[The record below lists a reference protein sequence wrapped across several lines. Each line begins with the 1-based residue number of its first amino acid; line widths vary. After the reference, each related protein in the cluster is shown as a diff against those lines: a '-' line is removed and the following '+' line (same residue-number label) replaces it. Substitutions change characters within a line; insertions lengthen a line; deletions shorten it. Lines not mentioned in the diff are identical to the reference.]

1 VATLELEHAFHL
13 AGALAT
19 LLRGGLALAWPLT
32 FARRN
37 GLAPTDAL
45 GRSELRATHGALLTA
60 LGGFAVFAQDQVAFA
75 LLGGAWVA
83 AACVRVG
90 AALLASELDA
100 RVWRAALRD
109 GAFAVLLLYPG

>member
-1 VATLELEHAFHL
+1 MELAHAFHV

-19 LLRGGLALAWPLT
+19 LLRGLFALLAPVI

-37 GLAPTDAL
+37 SLAPADAL
-45 GRSELRATHGALLTA
+45 GRSEVRAIHGALLA
-60 LGGFAVFAQDQVAFA
+60 SLGAFAVFAQDQVAFA

-83 AACVRVG
+83 AAGVRIGG
-90 AALLASELDA
+90 ALIGRELDA

-109 GAFAVLLLYPG
+109 GAFGVLLLYPG

>member
-1 VATLELEHAFHL
+1 LELAHAFHL

-19 LLRGGLALAWPLT
+19 LLRGALALLASPW

-37 GLAPTDAL
+37 GLAAADAL
-45 GRSELRATHGALLTA
+45 GRSELRAIHGALLA
-60 LGGFAVFAQDQVAFA
+60 SVGGFAAFAQDQVAFA

-83 AACVRVG
+83 AACVRIG
-90 AALLASELDA
+90 GALLERELDA
-100 RVWRAALRD
+100 RIWRAALRD

>member
-1 VATLELEHAFHL
+1 LELAHAFHV

-19 LLRGGLALAWPLT
+19 LARGVLALLWPAA

-37 GLAPTDAL
+37 RLAADDAL
-45 GRSELRATHGALLTA
+45 GRSELRATHGALLA
-60 LGGFAVFAQDQVAFA
+60 SLGAFAVLAQDQVAFV

-90 AALLASELDA
+90 GALLAGEADA

-109 GAFAVLLLYPG
+109 GAFAALLLWPG

>member
-1 VATLELEHAFHL
+1 MELAHAFHL
-13 AGALAT
+13 AGAIAT
-19 LLRGGLALAWPLT
+19 LLRGGFALLWPVA

-37 GLAPTDAL
+37 GLAPSDAL
-45 GRSELRATHGALLTA
+45 GRSELRATHGALLA
-60 LGGFAVFAQDQVAFA
+60 SLGGFAAFAQDQVAFA

-83 AACVRVG
+83 SACVRVG
-90 AALLASELDA
+90 GALLAGELDA

>member
-1 VATLELEHAFHL
+1 LELAHAFHL

-19 LLRGGLALAWPLT
+19 LLRGAFALLWPAA

-37 GLAPTDAL
+37 GLAPADAL
-45 GRSELRATHGALLTA
+45 GRSELRATHGALLA
-60 LGGFAVFAQDQVAFA
+60 SLGGFAAFAQDQVAFA

-83 AACVRVG
+83 GAGVRIG
-90 AALLASELDA
+90 GALLAGELDA

>member
-1 VATLELEHAFHL
+1 LELAHAFHL
-13 AGALAT
+13 AGAIAT
-19 LLRGGLALAWPLT
+19 LLRGALALGWPAA

-37 GLAPTDAL
+37 GLAAADAL
-45 GRSELRATHGALLTA
+45 GRSELRATHGALLLT
-60 LGGFAVFAQDQVAFA
+60 LGAFAAFAQDQVAFA

-90 AALLASELDA
+90 VAQAANELDA

>member
-1 VATLELEHAFHL
+1 LELAHAFHL

-19 LLRGGLALAWPLT
+19 LVRGAVALVAPLA

-37 GLAPTDAL
+37 GLAPADAL
-45 GRSELRATHGALLTA
+45 GRSELRAMHGALLA
-60 LGGFAVFAQDQVAFA
+60 SLGGFAVFVQDQVAFA
-75 LLGGAWVA
+75 LLGGAWLAV
-83 AACVRVG
+83 ACVRVG
-90 AALLASELDA
+90 GALIAGEFDA

>member
-1 VATLELEHAFHL
+1 LELAHAFHL

-19 LLRGGLALAWPLT
+19 LLRGVLALAWPLA
-32 FARRN
+32 FARRL
-37 GLAPTDAL
+37 GLAAADAL
-45 GRSELRATHGALLTA
+45 GRSELRATHGALLA
-60 LGGFAVFAQDQVAFA
+60 SLGAFAVFAQDQVAFA

-90 AALLASELDA
+90 GALFAGELDA